1 MEILSQT
8 DTSVFVAPLFT
19 IDEIWKQP
27 RFLGADE
34 WIKKKWQTYVYIDIN
49 TQKMEYY
56 SALFSLNNE
65 LKKQNLG
72 QKGMGMVKA
81 TEVCGRCLYPKLQ
94 REERS
99 EQSHGL
105 EISS

>member
-34 WIKKKWQTYVYIDIN
+34 WIKKKWQTYVYIDKKTHKKWNII
-49 TQKMEYY
+49 QPY
-56 SALFSLNNE
+56 SASIMN
-65 LKKQNLG
+65 
-72 QKGMGMVKA
+72 
-81 TEVCGRCLYPKLQ
+81 
-94 REERS
+94 
-99 EQSHGL
+99 
-105 EISS
+105 

>member
-1 MEILSQT
+1 M
-8 DTSVFVAPLFT
+8 
-19 IDEIWKQP
+19 
-27 RFLGADE
+27 
-34 WIKKKWQTYVYIDIN
+34 YVYIDIN

-65 LKKQNLG
+65 LKKQNLE
-72 QKGMGMVKA
+72 QNGMGMGKA
-81 TEVCGRCLYPKLQ
+81 TEVCGKWLQPKLQ